1 MSIAKVFVM
10 QTVFNRI
17 LLQREYLYKI
27 YIYDFQNFMYDHYSN
42 ASYIIKRLM
51 IMKMQPPLHNLHHLL
66 MSSCKNCGGIKVGIV
81 KDL

>member
-1 MSIAKVFVM
+1 
-10 QTVFNRI
+10 
-17 LLQREYLYKI
+17 
-27 YIYDFQNFMYDHYSN
+27 MYDHYSD

-66 MSSCKNCGGIKVGIV
+66 MSSSKNCGGIKVGVV